1 MNYRPGAGGRRGP
14 VALAVMI
21 LLVIVWESSSDDL
34 AQVVALVV
42 SLQTLR
48 QQWIAVGKLSL

>member
-1 MNYRPGAGGRRGP
+1 MNYRPGVGGRRGP